1 GYVILRKY
9 ISPLSNA
16 LTPGLL
22 IAGFIV
28 VFPVFALTSP
38 PLTLKGLSAENA
50 PIEVRLTRDEI
61 ASFPQESVTTSMPWV
76 NDKATFS
83 GVNLQAL
90 LNHYH
95 LKPGTIHLTA
105 LNKFTAELHWQD
117 MKKYQPV
124 LAIRRNDEWMRVRD
138 YGPFWLIFA
147 LDTHPDLIDKGF
159 LEKMVWQINEINVVP

>member
-1 GYVILRKY
+1 MIPRKY
-9 ISPLSNA
+9 ISPLSN
-16 LTPGLL
+16 LLLSGLL
-22 IAGFIV
+22 FAGFVV

-38 PLTLKGLSAENA
+38 PLTLKGQSAENA
-50 PIEVRLTRDEI
+50 PIEVRLTQDDI
-61 ASFPQESVTTSMPWV
+61 ASLPQESITTSMPWV
-76 NDKATFS
+76 NGKATFS

-90 LNHYH
+90 LNHYQ

-105 LNKFTAELHWQD
+105 LNQFTAELNWQD

-124 LAIRRNDEWMRVRD
+124 LAIRHNDEWMRVRD